1 MRDLKTPFRGAIFV
15 SLLGYTTSLLAQSY
29 ATSVSNASTL
39 PATAPSS
46 GPGDIVVTAQ
56 RKTERL
62 QDVGISIDAYSADQ
76 LKTRGV
82 TQGTDI
88 AQFTPGVSLA
98 GSLGGQS
105 QQFSIRGVTQSDFSD
120 AIEAPVAVYLDDTYI
135 ASQQGQAVATFDV
148 ARVEVLKGP
157 QGTLFGRNAT
167 GGLVNFIPNMPT
179 TDKVSGYVEGTYAR
193 FQQSTLE
200 GAVNIPLSDTVALRT
215 SGFWNRYNPIYNN
228 LYPAG
233 MVAGAPLT
241 FGAAGPSPA
250 GEDVGGQNLLAGRAQ
265 LLFEP
270 DPALKIRLVGSAA
283 RQNLSS
289 VPYASA
295 PTVPV
300 VDAQGRVV
308 NAVYASP
315 TETRSAIGPN
325 GQNFFDPTVLPFQSF
340 MYSPNG
346 DGTRAP
352 GATWGGYRP
361 VNINNLDLSSDYA
374 RKDLNRF
381 RVYNAALHVDGQLGG
396 ISVTSVSS
404 FYHYKKKF
412 LMDADGSPV
421 DLYLF
426 GTASKTNSFS
436 QELRASGTSNRFH
449 WQAGAF
455 YLHIN
460 ADAVDGL
467 LGPKGSALAAVFGAA
482 ATGIDP
488 VDIFSLKTRS
498 TSIFGQFDWEFIPKI
513 KIVAGGRFIVER
525 QAYDFSSYAAVND
538 DDFSVD
544 SRTLLFPIQPA
555 FNDHRVEHL
564 WAGKAQL
571 EYRPTSRLLL
581 YAGVNRGVKAGSYN
595 AKLPD
600 GSPPLLASDIPYQPE
615 VLTSYEGGFKL
626 TGPAGRYTLNAS
638 AYHYQYKGYQEFVFS
653 NVSGY
658 VQNRDARINGI
669 ELEGSARL
677 LQGLSASASGS
688 IVDAKVFDVQVAPG
702 VTRDVRP
709 TFSPKY
715 QASLRLDYLTPAQ
728 WLGGEAGGGVSL
740 SYQSSFFHNARN
752 FDADRF
758 AGRTLVDVYLRWS
771 NTAGFSLTPFVN
783 NLFDKRYK
791 VIGFD
796 LASSCGCNIESYGQP
811 RTWGARAGYKF

>member
-308 NAVYASP
+308 NAV
-315 TETRSAIGPN
+315 
-325 GQNFFDPTVLPFQSF
+325 
-340 MYSPNG
+340 
-346 DGTRAP
+346 
-352 GATWGGYRP
+352 
-361 VNINNLDLSSDYA
+361 
-374 RKDLNRF
+374 
-381 RVYNAALHVDGQLGG
+381 
-396 ISVTSVSS
+396 
-404 FYHYKKKF
+404 
-412 LMDADGSPV
+412 
-421 DLYLF
+421 
-426 GTASKTNSFS
+426 
-436 QELRASGTSNRFH
+436 
-449 WQAGAF
+449 
-455 YLHIN
+455 
-460 ADAVDGL
+460 
-467 LGPKGSALAAVFGAA
+467 
-482 ATGIDP
+482 
-488 VDIFSLKTRS
+488 
-498 TSIFGQFDWEFIPKI
+498 
-513 KIVAGGRFIVER
+513 
-525 QAYDFSSYAAVND
+525 
-538 DDFSVD
+538 
-544 SRTLLFPIQPA
+544 
-555 FNDHRVEHL
+555 
-564 WAGKAQL
+564 
-571 EYRPTSRLLL
+571 
-581 YAGVNRGVKAGSYN
+581 
-595 AKLPD
+595 
-600 GSPPLLASDIPYQPE
+600 
-615 VLTSYEGGFKL
+615 
-626 TGPAGRYTLNAS
+626 
-638 AYHYQYKGYQEFVFS
+638 
-653 NVSGY
+653 
-658 VQNRDARINGI
+658 
-669 ELEGSARL
+669 
-677 LQGLSASASGS
+677 
-688 IVDAKVFDVQVAPG
+688 
-702 VTRDVRP
+702 
-709 TFSPKY
+709 
-715 QASLRLDYLTPAQ
+715 
-728 WLGGEAGGGVSL
+728 
-740 SYQSSFFHNARN
+740 
-752 FDADRF
+752 
-758 AGRTLVDVYLRWS
+758 
-771 NTAGFSLTPFVN
+771 
-783 NLFDKRYK
+783 
-791 VIGFD
+791 
-796 LASSCGCNIESYGQP
+796 
-811 RTWGARAGYKF
+811 